1 MSQSLTSISRETQ
14 PEASVIGHRKNGL
27 VIGVPKERGFQEN
40 RVALSPQSVAL
51 LTGRGHEVLI
61 ETQAGAASFF
71 SDAMY
76 AEAGAQIAFD
86 KEQLYKAQTIVKVGP
101 IPEDEIN
108 FLRPGMTIFSALH
121 LPTLSLSYLEALMKK
136 KVTAVAYEYLRDTEN
151 NLPIVRSMGEIAGIN
166 SVLIA
171 AEYLSKQ
178 FHGNGKLL
186 GGITGVPPSKIV
198 ILGAGTVAE
207 FAVRTAMGLGA
218 EVRVFDN
225 SLSKLRRL
233 QNNIGQRVYTSVI
246 HPEVLLNELKSADVA
261 IGAIHS
267 PNGRSPMIVTA
278 DMVKQMK
285 SGAVLVDVSID
296 QGGCFET
303 SRITTHTEPIF
314 SEYDVVHYCVP
325 NIPSLVSKTASIA
338 LSNILANFL
347 SNAGD
352 YGGFDHY
359 LWMEKGLRLGVYCY
373 NGAIANKY
381 LSSKFSLPYTNL
393 ELHAA
398 ARMC

>member
-1 MSQSLTSISRETQ
+1 MSQSSTSYSRETQ
-14 PEASVIGHRKNGL
+14 PEAAIIGQRKHGL
-27 VIGVPKERGFQEN
+27 SIGIPKERGFQEN

-51 LTGRGHEVLI
+51 LVSRGHEVIL
-61 ETQAGAASFF
+61 ETQAGTASFF
-71 SDAMY
+71 SDTMY
-76 AEAGAQIAFD
+76 SDAGALIAYD
-86 KEQLYKAQTIVKVGP
+86 KDQLYKAQTIVKVGP
-101 IPEDEIN
+101 IPEEEIN
-108 FLRPGMTIFSALH
+108 YLRPGMTLFSALH
-121 LPTLSLSYLEALMKK
+121 LPTLSLGYLDSLMKK
-136 KVTAVAYEYLRDTEN
+136 KITAVAYEYLRDTEN

-186 GGITGVPPSKIV
+186 GGITGVPPSRIV

-233 QNNIGQRVYTSVI
+233 QNNIGQRVFTSVI
-246 HPEVLLNELKSADVA
+246 HPEVLLHELKTADVA

-267 PNGRSPMIVTA
+267 PNGRSPMIVSA
-278 DMVKQMK
+278 EMVRQMK
-285 SGAVLVDVSID
+285 SGAVLIDVSID

-303 SRITTHTEPIF
+303 SHVTTHTDPIF
-314 SEYDVVHYCVP
+314 VAHNVVHYCVP
-325 NIPSLVSKTASIA
+325 NIPSLVSKTATIA
-338 LSNILANFL
+338 MSNILANFL

-359 LWMEKGLRLGVYCY
+359 LWMEKGLRSGVYCF

-381 LSSKFSLPYTNL
+381 LSAKFSLPYTNL